1 MSPLF
6 TPRREGEEYHEDQ
19 ILSKAVKAGRR
30 TYFFDVRATRGDDYF
45 LTITESRKT
54 VDAEGKTTYDR
65 HKIFLYKE
73 DFDKFVHGLSETLDY
88 IRSHRPMP
96 EPELQEC
103 PLPGAARCLSGT
115 GLGRMCPNRM
125 SGRQIGDVGK
135 TRGPGTRKS
144 YRIRESGFRFFL
156 SPAAACRRCFPASFR
171 AAVPTLVRVSVPGR
185 SYRSGRS
192 PVPPSGGPEN
202 DLFFR
207 INFGIA
213 ARIRYLCNQ
222 LI

>member
-1 MSPLF
+1 MKLTGGFFAVRFILCIFVYVKTEIVYDRTQKVTPMSPLF
-6 TPRREGEEYHEDQ
+6 TPRREGEEFHEDQ

-96 EPELQEC
+96 EPELQE
-103 PLPGAARCLSGT
+103 
-115 GLGRMCPNRM
+115 
-125 SGRQIGDVGK
+125 
-135 TRGPGTRKS
+135 
-144 YRIRESGFRFFL
+144 
-156 SPAAACRRCFPASFR
+156 
-171 AAVPTLVRVSVPGR
+171 
-185 SYRSGRS
+185 
-192 PVPPSGGPEN
+192 
-202 DLFFR
+202 
-207 INFGIA
+207 
-213 ARIRYLCNQ
+213 
-222 LI
+222 